1 MEDVI
6 IIGAGP
12 AGISAA
18 LYTARSNLNPI
29 VINNGIGALAKAEK
43 IENYYGLEEP
53 ISGEELYERGLVQ
66 AKALGVRIIEAQVLG
81 IKGFDTFTVQTTAG
95 DFDTVSV
102 ILATGSRRAAPSIP
116 GIREFEGK
124 GVSYCAVCD
133 AFFYRN
139 REVAVLGN
147 SDFALHEA
155 EQLKNVTP
163 SVTIYTNGEK
173 PEFSREHDIQV
184 NTMKIQSVEGEN
196 TVSGL
201 RMEQDMSTLE
211 SDGQKES
218 FYPADGIFVALGT
231 AGSTEIARRMGAE
244 LTEKGNIRV
253 DEEMRTTIPGLY
265 AAGDCTGGLLQVVKA
280 VYEGAVAGMDASR
293 YTRPE
298 KAPELAAAEATGK
311 RQE

>member
-1 MEDVI
+1 MENII
-6 IIGAGP
+6 IIGGGP

-18 LYTARSNLNPI
+18 LYAARSGRDPL
-29 VINNGIGALAKAEK
+29 VIGAGGLKKAEK
-43 IENYYGLEEP
+43 IENYYGGGTL
-53 ISGEELYERGLVQ
+53 SGQELYDRGIDQ
-66 AKALGVRIIEAQVLG
+66 AKTLGVRILTAQVVG
-81 IKGFDTFTVQTTAG
+81 VEGFDTFTVHTDQG
-95 DFDTVSV
+95 DFDAKAV
-102 ILATGSRRAAPSIP
+102 ILATGTSRKAPVIP
-116 GIREFEGK
+116 GLKELEGR

-133 AFFYRN
+133 AFFYRGKK
-139 REVAVLGN
+139 VAVIGN
-147 SDFALHEA
+147 GDFALKEA
-155 EQLKNVTP
+155 EEIGNVA
-163 SVTIYTNGEK
+163 SEVTILTNGLPGAFSRK
-173 PEFSREHDIQV
+173 PEYPVRTE
-184 NTMKIQSVEGEN
+184 KIQNLKGTDFLEGVELADGTGLE
-196 TVSGL
+196 VSGV
-201 RMEQDMSTLE
+201 
-211 SDGQKES
+211 
-218 FYPADGIFVALGT
+218 FVAIGT

>member
-102 ILATGSRRAAPSIP
+102 ILATGSRRTAPSIP

-155 EQLKNVTP
+155 EELRNVTP
-163 SVTIYTNGEK
+163 SVTIYTNGKE
-173 PEFSREHDIQV
+173 PEFSREHPIAV
-184 NTMKIQSVEGEN
+184 NTMKIQAIEGDDL
-196 TVSGL
+196 VSGL
-201 RMEQDMSTLE
+201 RMENDIHAQE
-211 SDGQKES
+211 DGVAETS

-231 AGSTEIARRMGAE
+231 AGSAEIARQMGAE
-244 LTEKGNIRV
+244 LTDKGNIKV
-253 DEEMRTTIPGLY
+253 NSEMETTIPGLF
-265 AAGDCTGGLLQVVKA
+265 AAADCTGGLLQVSKA
-280 VYEGAVAGMDASR
+280 VYEGSMAGISA
-293 YTRPE
+293 
-298 KAPELAAAEATGK
+298 GK
-311 RQE
+311 YVRHKK